1 MVRRFLEGRVSPR
14 TLMWTYLVGLLA
26 AVGATLLLLGALFLR
41 YLPHGILWKA
51 GLTCAMDDGCPTVVP
66 AWAGAGFS
74 FLVAGVAVGLV
85 LFSVVA
91 LSGQLS
97 CSGRRCKDL
106 LRAAR
111 PFEGTTPEGLRGRV
125 LLVVDEAL
133 LSYTIGF
140 LRPWVVISTGL
151 RDSLDDDE
159 LFAVLAHEEGHV
171 LRRDNL
177 ILLISQ
183 TIALAFA
190 VVPGVRVCFAG
201 LRRCQELAA
210 DLFARELTGDGL
222 VVASS
227 LHKFAQSIAPPLPR
241 QTQIA
246 VGFANEGNVGERI
259 RGLLVDEL
267 VVTSKRRLVI
277 AIAALAIMLVGFTG
291 SAAAFTQ
298 VTLASGAD
306 CAACHQSDPGHS
318 EPTAVHGVC
327 SPEIG

>member
-1 MVRRFLEGRVSPR
+1 
-14 TLMWTYLVGLLA
+14 MWTYLVGLLA

-51 GLTCAMDDGCPTVVP
+51 GLTCAMDDGCPTGVP

-74 FLVAGVAVGLV
+74 FLVAGVAVGFV
-85 LFSVVA
+85 LFAAVA

-111 PFEGTTPEGLRGRV
+111 PFEGTTPAGLRGRV
-125 LLVVDEAL
+125 LIVVDEAL

-151 RDSLDDDE
+151 REALDDDE

-177 ILLISQ
+177 IILISQ

-227 LHKFAQSIAPPLPR
+227 LHKFAQSILSPTPR
-241 QTQIA
+241 LLHTA
-246 VGFANEGNVGERI
+246 VGFAHEGNVGERI

-267 VVTSKRRLVI
+267 VVTSKRRLAI
-277 AIAALAIMLVGFTG
+277 AIAALAVVFAGFTG
-291 SAAAFTQ
+291 SALAFTQ
-298 VTLASGAD
+298 VTLASGAN
-306 CAACHQSDPGHS
+306 CAACHQSDTGHS
-318 EPTAVHGVC
+318 EATAGHGVC
-327 SPEIG
+327 SPQVG